1 MTMGDVSGRDRTM
14 YLDRALKAADWY
26 VNSQLNQ
33 CEYGDEWHADRGR
46 FLYHYYMP
54 EKKHTP
60 GINWTQGRALFVLSE
75 ACKITGDERYRDA
88 AELGYRYVAAL
99 QVMDPG
105 YPQIAGAIKEETP
118 QCSRCGALDGAQAAS
133 GLLMFEKVTGNA
145 DALRRARA
153 FCDYLLRH
161 FDDESGLPALAYVY
175 PEEKVVHVGGYARH
189 AIGQCTAIPC
199 WHLYRRTGEEK
210 YLEPVVWGADFI
222 LDCQRDDGAFHN
234 VKDIA
239 RAEPP
244 RPNHHEGRGEGDHRY
259 VLYND
264 DGMIVIILAA
274 HLATGD
280 DRYLDAA
287 VRYADWIVG
296 QPVEERPF
304 CAFPVRANTVLDVGR
319 LAGKDYSAWVLDHLQ
334 EHVLDL
340 QVEGSGDPKAEGGFR
355 GEDEE
360 DEGGIYGGT
369 SLDYVTNRVTCY
381 AAGLLFRL
389 SGRGTGAG
397 FSPWGLED

>member
-1 MTMGDVSGRDRTM
+1 MGGISEQDKRS

-33 CEYGDEWHADRGR
+33 CEYGEEWHADRGR
-46 FLYHYYMP
+46 FLYHYFMP

-75 ACKITGDERYRDA
+75 AYKITGEQKYRDA
-88 AELGYRYVAAL
+88 AELGYRYIAAL
-99 QVMDPG
+99 QIMDPG
-105 YPQIAGAIKEETP
+105 YPVITGSIKEETP

-133 GLLMFEKVTGNA
+133 GLLMFEAVTGNA
-145 DALRRARA
+145 DALRRATA

-161 FDDESGLPALAYVY
+161 FDDELGLPSVAYMY
-175 PEEKVVHVGGYARH
+175 PEEKVKMAGGYAQH
-189 AIGQCTAIPC
+189 AIGQATAIPC
-199 WHLYRRTGEEK
+199 WHLYRRTGDER

-234 VKDIA
+234 VKDISQ
-239 RAEPP
+239 AEPAS
-244 RPNHHEGRGEGDHRY
+244 PNHHEGRGEGDQRY

-264 DGMIVIILAA
+264 DAMIVVVLAA
-274 HLATGD
+274 HKATGD
-280 DRYLDAA
+280 ATYLDAA
-287 VRYADWIVG
+287 VRYADWIVE

-304 CAFPVRANTVLDVGR
+304 CAFPVRANTVLDVGKV
-319 LAGKDYSAWVLDHLQ
+319 AGKDYSGWVLDNLQAHL
-334 EHVLDL
+334 LDL

-360 DEGGIYGGT
+360 GEGGLYGGT

-389 SGRGTGAG
+389 SGAGTGAG
-397 FSPWGLED
+397 FSHWGIED